1 MVKLRPEAKGGVGEE
16 WRAVKVSDSKAA
28 PDIAHVGQR
37 DVLGLHDAPL
47 DEALIGAVT
56 ESHQTV
62 VVIQAGSGNSSSV
75 TMAAL
80 ACKSFTD

>member
-1 MVKLRPEAKGGVGEE
+1 MAKLRPEAKGGVGEE

-47 DEALIGAVT
+47 D
-56 ESHQTV
+56 
-62 VVIQAGSGNSSSV
+62 
-75 TMAAL
+75 
-80 ACKSFTD
+80 